1 MFLAEDRGAVRSCVP
16 FHFYRYNKAF
26 LVEVQGGGGIIDLN
40 WRGLRVS
47 EKVEKPARGLK
58 GFAEVEASG
67 DNSHYGVTG
76 AMR

>member
-1 MFLAEDRGAVRSCVP
+1 
-16 FHFYRYNKAF
+16 
-26 LVEVQGGGGIIDLN
+26 LN